1 MTGVTGMMAAG
12 IVNRLFSAR
21 ASVSQ
26 TYSTNTTQTTLN
38 VSTLA
43 GYRAGSTDITI
54 TVNNGVYLY
63 STSTATPALT
73 ISGATA
79 GDTITLVNNG
89 FTIGMG
95 GAGGNANPQTAG
107 SSPGFNGGPALSLG
121 YGISLTNN
129 SYIAGGGG
137 GGGGSLGGGGGGGAG
152 GGQGGTNSSV
162 EYPAQPG
169 GAGGAPGLAGA
180 DGIST
185 SSGNFQRACSGGGG
199 GRILPGVGGA
209 ELAGDDNIVYSNNGT
224 PAQGI
229 GDGGRGGGAG
239 GGGGPFGYRDPSS
252 GDLTPVK
259 GFAGGS
265 ANTAAVNP
273 TLEPNGNFWG
283 QTAGGGGWG
292 AAGGT
297 VNQGQNSFTSGPIKG
312 LGGSG
317 GKAIN
322 LNGYTVTY
330 LTTGTVWGAV
340 S

>member
-1 MTGVTGMMAAG
+1 MARFGSIGDGQFASLGRSGVT
-12 IVNRLFSAR
+12 ILNYIFS
-21 ASVSQ
+21 S
-26 TYSTNTTQTTLN
+26 NTTQTT
-38 VSTLA
+38 VSPALLTGYKA
-43 GYRAGSTDITI
+43 GKTRLTI
-54 TVNNGVYLY
+54 TVNSGVYVY
-63 STSTATPALT
+63 STDTAVAGLT
-73 ISGATA
+73 ISGFSA
-79 GDTITLVNNG
+79 GDTVSIINNG
-89 FTIGMG
+89 FILGKG
-95 GAGGNANPQTAG
+95 GNGGNANPLTAG

-169 GAGGAPGLAGA
+169 GAGGAPGLAGEN
-180 DGIST
+180 GIST

-239 GGGGPFGYRDPSS
+239 GGGGPFGFRDPSS
-252 GDLTPVK
+252 GDLTPIK

-273 TLEPNGNFWG
+273 TFTFWG

-297 VNQGQNSFTSGPIKG
+297 VNQGQDSFTSGPIKG
-312 LGGSG
+312 LGGAG
-317 GKAIN
+317 GRAIT
-322 LNGYTVTY
+322 LNGFTVTY
-330 LTTGTVWGAV
+330 VTTGTIYGAV